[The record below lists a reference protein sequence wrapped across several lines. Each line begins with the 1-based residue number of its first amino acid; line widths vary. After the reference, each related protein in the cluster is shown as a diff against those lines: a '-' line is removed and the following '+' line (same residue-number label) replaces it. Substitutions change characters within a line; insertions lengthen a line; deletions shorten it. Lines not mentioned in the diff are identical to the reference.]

1 MRLYLDKSNL
11 VSFIKNAESLGGEL
25 YQDCKRMIKRHL
37 HVHYNFAKDELSGA
51 DNLLMAWFLGNGTT
65 GHGYG
70 ENTDTFLSCEYPNRP
85 VKSNFLK
92 DRDVDD
98 HMAVYLL
105 DEDVSSLQKSNTVL
119 IGGVGEEIAIF
130 KHLVFA
136 DYSFHRLHDIQNK
149 SEFSGWEQLDQQG
162 DILPTSD
169 ILILDRYL
177 FGGAK
182 DIQEVDLENNLYTIL
197 GLYAKKNLQK
207 INIVFFCDGVRN
219 SKVWS
224 DRKSK
229 IEKIFKKE
237 NKNCAVRITF
247 VFYAKSFPKDR
258 YEEVRKLYPHDRI
271 LITNYRMLRSGDS
284 FCYYNSKGDLITN
297 GLHLDI
303 DSLANAQNYNYMK
316 SIIQYSQTIYDDIK
330 NLGNSDLIYG
340 DKESNYIVF

>member
-92 DRDVDD
+92 ERDVDD

-105 DEDVSSLQKSNTVL
+105 DADVSSLQKFNTVL
-119 IGGVGEEIAIF
+119 IGGVGEEIAIL

-237 NKNCAVRITF
+237 HIERQRLIQAVEPTWDQRVKMWRDEKYQGKGFQEGIPVILTDRGER
-247 VFYAKSFPKDR
+247 VRSKTEKIMADYFY
-258 YEEVRKLYPHDRI
+258 RKGI
-271 LITNYRMLRSGDS
+271 
-284 FCYYNSKGDLITN
+284 
-297 GLHLDI
+297 
-303 DSLANAQNYNYMK
+303 
-316 SIIQYSQTIYDDIK
+316 
-330 NLGNSDLIYG
+330 
-340 DKESNYIVF
+340 